1 MTRSDLVAALAE
13 KFGQLTQRDTEFA
26 VKTILDAMSD
36 ALARG
41 HRIEIRGFGSFS
53 INRRPPRVG
62 RNPRSGEQ
70 VTIPEK
76 LVPHFKP
83 GKALREG
90 VDASLPVQAIMLLLA
105 LGSIVSWVIIFRKNR
120 AYTAANDEADDFEG
134 RFWSVVDLTQL
145 YRAATD
151 RNRVVSGLEAIF
163 EAGFRE
169 FARLRQK
176 KGLDA
181 RTQLEGAQRAMR
193 ATYAREVDRLEHNLE
208 LLANVGST
216 APYVGL
222 VGTVFGIMVTM
233 HGLASDQQ
241 ASIAAVAPGISE
253 ALFATAMGL
262 FVAIPAVWAYN
273 RFATRVERLSVR
285 YESFAEEFSSILQ
298 RQSHAE
304 E

>member
-1 MTRSDLVAALAE
+1 MSPATALILAAAPVTELPVEAVPAATE
-13 KFGQLTQRDTEFA
+13 AAAASSGAGLSYLQLM
-26 VKTILDAMSD
+26 L
-36 ALARG
+36 
-41 HRIEIRGFGSFS
+41 H
-53 INRRPPRVG
+53 
-62 RNPRSGEQ
+62 
-70 VTIPEK
+70 
-76 LVPHFKP
+76 
-83 GKALREG
+83 
-90 VDASLPVQAIMLLLA
+90 ASLPVQLIVLLLL
-105 LGSIVSWVIIFRKNR
+105 LGSVLSWVIIFRKNR
-120 AYTAANDEADDFEG
+120 VYSQAMDEADEFES
-134 RFWSVVDLTQL
+134 RFWSGVDLTQL
-145 YRAATD
+145 YRSATD

-176 KGLDA
+176 KGLDG

-193 ATYAREVDRLEHNLE
+193 ATFAREVDRLEHNLE
-208 LLANVGST
+208 LLANIGST

-233 HGLASDQQ
+233 HGLSTEQS

-253 ALFATAMGL
+253 ALFATAIGL

-298 RQSHAE
+298 RQTHIE